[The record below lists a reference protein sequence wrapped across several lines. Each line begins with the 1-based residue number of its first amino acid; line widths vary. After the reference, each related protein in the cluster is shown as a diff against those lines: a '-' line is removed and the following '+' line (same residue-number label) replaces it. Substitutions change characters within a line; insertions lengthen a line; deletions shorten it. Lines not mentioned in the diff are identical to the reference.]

1 MKKLLQLKTM
11 LLLCALIVGSGSAWA
26 KTKELSFDLSS
37 NPGGWPTT
45 NSTTLTNYT
54 YTLSEVGYT
63 FALKNVKC
71 NSGYLMMSYP
81 AVLGLPAIEGYK
93 LTKVVAHNSSG
104 CSTSTKVGIS
114 SSSSSASYISG
125 GTIQTWSTT
134 SSSYTYDLSST
145 QANTMYYMYVTNKN
159 AQVVGLDLTY
169 ELVVSYTI
177 TEQSNNDA
185 WGTVSKSG
193 SVITAS
199 PADGYRVSKTNPYTV
214 SPAESAT
221 VVQNGNVF
229 TVTPSANTTVMINF
243 EAIPTRT
250 LTMASNDDSY
260 GSATA
265 LATSILEEA
274 TTTITA
280 TPKDGYRFVNWS
292 VEGEGSSVETET
304 ATSTTFTMGSEDA
317 TVTANFEAIPVW
329 TLSSAVTP
337 AAAGTVSLGATSVR
351 EGANTTIEAT
361 PNSGYIFK
369 KWSVEGT
376 GASITDVNT
385 ASTTFTMGTADA
397 TVTAEFAATYTIN
410 WSVNG
415 TVIKTENVEENASIN
430 FADPASGIPAGYVFQ
445 GWVTEANL
453 IDGTTDVDQSANYVT
468 SASSTANITYYAVMA
483 TEQGSPFTAHL
494 TGDEI
499 ASNFAASPGMAYADS
514 EASYDDTDDGI
525 TWGARCST
533 NTGRHWIQL
542 KSDNDVYIKVAASGN
557 ISEVKVKIS
566 NASNTSGGVDD
577 ITKHGSFSGNVKL
590 DAAQD
595 TNTGTYGSA
604 SYSEIVDNIL
614 TIEPSKSSSTL
625 YIHTD
630 ASARIWNVDIT
641 YNSISASNYCTTV
654 NNVIANVSDYGWITF
669 CSDDYALDFTGGVT
683 GLNAYMITGHSG
695 SSVIMSEVTGTVPAK
710 TGLLLKGS
718 KNTSYNI
725 PITTSSSTNVS
736 SNLLKPGTGA
746 AVSAEDGKTK
756 YVLGVNGTLAE
767 FQKIVGTAAT
777 VAKGKAYLQFDE
789 EIDARALTFDFDEQ
803 TGISETKRETINN
816 NRFYN
821 LNGQQVAQPTK
832 GLYIVNGR
840 KYIVK

>member
-351 EGANTTIEAT
+351 EGARE
-361 PNSGYIFK
+361 GRK
-369 KWSVEGT
+369 ESVLAALRENREK
-376 GASITDVNT
+376 VR
-385 ASTTFTMGTADA
+385 
-397 TVTAEFAATYTIN
+397 VAE
-410 WSVNG
+410 
-415 TVIKTENVEENASIN
+415 KDKPE
-430 FADPASGIPAGYVFQ
+430 
-445 GWVTEANL
+445 
-453 IDGTTDVDQSANYVT
+453 
-468 SASSTANITYYAVMA
+468 
-483 TEQGSPFTAHL
+483 
-494 TGDEI
+494 
-499 ASNFAASPGMAYADS
+499 
-514 EASYDDTDDGI
+514 
-525 TWGARCST
+525 
-533 NTGRHWIQL
+533 
-542 KSDNDVYIKVAASGN
+542 K
-557 ISEVKVKIS
+557 
-566 NASNTSGGVDD
+566 
-577 ITKHGSFSGNVKL
+577 
-590 DAAQD
+590 
-595 TNTGTYGSA
+595 
-604 SYSEIVDNIL
+604 
-614 TIEPSKSSSTL
+614 
-625 YIHTD
+625 
-630 ASARIWNVDIT
+630 
-641 YNSISASNYCTTV
+641 
-654 NNVIANVSDYGWITF
+654 
-669 CSDDYALDFTGGVT
+669 
-683 GLNAYMITGHSG
+683 
-695 SSVIMSEVTGTVPAK
+695 
-710 TGLLLKGS
+710 
-718 KNTSYNI
+718 
-725 PITTSSSTNVS
+725 TNVTQR
-736 SNLLKPGTGA
+736 K
-746 AVSAEDGKTK
+746 
-756 YVLGVNGTLAE
+756 
-767 FQKIVGTAAT
+767 
-777 VAKGKAYLQFDE
+777 KGELS
-789 EIDARALTFDFDEQ
+789 L
-803 TGISETKRETINN
+803 
-816 NRFYN
+816 
-821 LNGQQVAQPTK
+821 
-832 GLYIVNGR
+832 
-840 KYIVK
+840 